1 MKRFG
6 GFEFFHNLN
15 SLTKSNPFN
24 ESVISQINRFINL
37 TNQSSI
43 SNAQKIA
50 SLFEI
55 NPPQI
60 SVSQKNKQTKSCKF
74 LSHFLLRFGI
84 TTKVGQRVLHSLIF
98 LITHFFVRFSSIKI
112 HPRHLM
118 NTELRQLIIR
128 YLKLKFN
135 SILNYKIVLA
145 SKCSQL
151 SASYLLLHSFRL
163 VFSYFLLM
171 NVLQHRNIYNSSVA
185 FVVSPIGGRISFG
198 I

>member
-74 LSHFLLRFGI
+74 LSNF
-84 TTKVGQRVLHSLIF
+84 
-98 LITHFFVRFSSIKI
+98 
-112 HPRHLM
+112 
-118 NTELRQLIIR
+118 
-128 YLKLKFN
+128 
-135 SILNYKIVLA
+135 
-145 SKCSQL
+145 C
-151 SASYLLLHSFRL
+151 
-163 VFSYFLLM
+163 
-171 NVLQHRNIYNSSVA
+171 
-185 FVVSPIGGRISFG
+185 
-198 I
+198 